1 MLKRSRRFFQSG
13 KISGVLKIDAYM
25 VRRSKIW
32 SLHRLMHPFTSTLN
46 RGEGLLK
53 IVTFPSRKGVFR
65 LLTETV
71 EMSSEMRLYRNWRRL
86 CRSSM
91 DWCINLLRYEI
102 SQIFDFFLI
111 FLDSFTWFLWL
122 FSKKCRKFPKMST
135 FPSRNA
141 YLRSDEPGVFLWAS
155 VFCWHAKRARRFW
168 YALVALFEQQRW
180 VSPIFQK
187 FFFDFLRF
195 IFEFFEFILFFEKR
209 FLIFS
214 DFSRKFADGEPK
226 SKVTRDFWRFRAWLV
241 PFFPRP
247 WSAGARHG

>member
-1 MLKRSRRFFQSG
+1 MKSARLFPTAYQNLWHACVAFIFQCRRTKCVFFPRGTLIFQPLPPYSMLKRSRRIFQSG

-32 SLHRLMHPFTSTLN
+32 SLHRSMHPFTSTLN

-65 LLTETV
+65 LLTWTF

-91 DWCINLLRYEI
+91 DWWINLLRYKI

-122 FSKKCRKFPKMST
+122 FSKKCRKNPKMSS
-135 FPSRNA
+135 FLSRNA
-141 YLRSDEPGVFLWAS
+141 YLRRDEPGIFLWAS
-155 VFCWHAKRARRFW
+155 VICWHAKRARRFW
-168 YALVALFEQQRW
+168 YALVAVFEQQR
-180 VSPIFQK
+180 
-187 FFFDFLRF
+187 
-195 IFEFFEFILFFEKR
+195 
-209 FLIFS
+209 
-214 DFSRKFADGEPK
+214 
-226 SKVTRDFWRFRAWLV
+226 
-241 PFFPRP
+241 
-247 WSAGARHG
+247 